1 MSMNTLVFDLT
12 YPDPGRPILRRRR
25 ESTTQVDSPQAV
37 RQSMQ
42 QMLWKPALGSLC
54 SSLNSWSAEDAAHAK
69 QDALIG
75 ALSVAVAPPV
85 GEVMLPTAG
94 LYETTS
100 KVEEQGYSS
109 ICQ

>member
-1 MSMNTLVFDLT
+1 M
-12 YPDPGRPILRRRR
+12 
-25 ESTTQVDSPQAV
+25 ESAAHNVHVPNNGVPPNPQAV
-37 RQSMQ
+37 QRSML

-75 ALSVAVAPPV
+75 GLSVTVAPPV
-85 GEVMLPTAG
+85 SVVMLSTAG
-94 LYETTS
+94 VYGTASE
-100 KVEEQGYSS
+100 VEGQAYKA